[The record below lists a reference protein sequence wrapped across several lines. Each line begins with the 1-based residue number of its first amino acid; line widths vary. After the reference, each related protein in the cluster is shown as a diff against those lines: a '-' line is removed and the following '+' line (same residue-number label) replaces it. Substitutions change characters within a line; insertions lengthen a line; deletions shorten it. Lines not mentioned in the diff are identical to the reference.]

1 MLENNNEKNHDE
13 NKGHELKLTINGQH
27 FEWHE
32 QYITGSQIRKLGKI
46 PKDDVI
52 ILEIKRPWED
62 EIIKDA
68 DNVDLARPGI
78 EHFISIEP
86 EGHKLVSIFIN
97 RTERK
102 VKRGKYTVTELK
114 TIGEVPL
121 SHELEELISGKLTP
135 LDDNSSVLIKGMEQ
149 FFSHVR
155 DGSSS

>member
-1 MLENNNEKNHDE
+1 MIENNKENNHDE
-13 NKGHELKLTINGQH
+13 KKGHDLKLTINGQH
-27 FEWHE
+27 FDWHE

-62 EIIKDA
+62 EIIKD
-68 DNVDLARPGI
+68 DDPVDLARPGI

-86 EGHKLVSIFIN
+86 EGHKLVSIYIN
-97 RTERK
+97 QIERK
-102 VKRGKYTVTELK
+102 VKRGKYSVTELK
-114 TIGEVPL
+114 TKGEVPP
-121 SHELEELISGKLTP
+121 SHELEELIAGKLTP
-135 LDDNSSVLIKGMEQ
+135 LDDNASVLIKGKEQ